1 MPTDSTIANN
11 ILHSTRGPLITHG
24 STLTSFIYATNLAF
38 GATVGFTHAG
48 FTNADPAL
56 AAAADGLHRPT
67 SGSRAIAS
75 AHATYAVATD
85 LDGETRPNPADI
97 GADQTNPNST
107 PLAPLSASAVGPS
120 WTSEFAI
127 GGGDGSGDGGDDGDP
142 VTPTPIAGFIANL
155 SIRAQLQNAN
165 TRVVAPI
172 TPGFVITGTG
182 PKRIMIRALGP
193 SLGPLGVADTLAD
206 PTLTLFDSNG
216 EQIGFNDDWSVDNAS
231 AISAAVTA
239 SGAFALEAGSKDAA
253 LLTDLA
259 PGLYTASLRSS
270 DQSPGVTLLELYD
283 VNRDPS
289 ANRLVNVSVRAQVG
303 TGDNVLIPG
312 IVVAGDSA
320 QTFLIR
326 AVGPTLADFGV
337 TGTLTD
343 PVLEVLSGQS
353 VLANNDNWSEAAD
366 AVRAAAVSTGAF
378 ALPAGSADAALL
390 VQLEPGVYTAR
401 VSGAGTTAGKALV
414 EVYAVAPVTD

>member
-1 MPTDSTIANN
+1 
-11 ILHSTRGPLITHG
+11 
-24 STLTSFIYATNLAF
+24 
-38 GATVGFTHAG
+38 
-48 FTNADPAL
+48 
-56 AAAADGLHRPT
+56 
-67 SGSRAIAS
+67 
-75 AHATYAVATD
+75 
-85 LDGETRPNPADI
+85 
-97 GADQTNPNST
+97 
-107 PLAPLSASAVGPS
+107 
-120 WTSEFAI
+120 
-127 GGGDGSGDGGDDGDP
+127 
-142 VTPTPIAGFIANL
+142 
-155 SIRAQLQNAN
+155 
-165 TRVVAPI
+165 
-172 TPGFVITGTG
+172 
-182 PKRIMIRALGP
+182 
-193 SLGPLGVADTLAD
+193 
-206 PTLTLFDSNG
+206 TLTLFDSNG

-283 VNRDPS
+283 VNRAPS

-337 TGTLTD
+337 TGPLTD

-353 VLANNDNWSEAAD
+353 VLANNDN
-366 AVRAAAVSTGAF
+366 
-378 ALPAGSADAALL
+378 
-390 VQLEPGVYTAR
+390 
-401 VSGAGTTAGKALV
+401 
-414 EVYAVAPVTD
+414 